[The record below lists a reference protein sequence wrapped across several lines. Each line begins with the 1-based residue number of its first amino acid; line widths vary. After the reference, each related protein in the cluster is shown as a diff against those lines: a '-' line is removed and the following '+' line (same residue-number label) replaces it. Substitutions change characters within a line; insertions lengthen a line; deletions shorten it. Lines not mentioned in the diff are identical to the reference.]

1 MKNKRILFCICGSF
15 CNHEQVLHQLKELA
29 LLNDVQIVVSENVY
43 YLDTRFHE
51 ACEFIEELEHISTH
65 EVWHTLVEVER
76 IGPLNCYDIC
86 VVAPTTAT
94 VLSKLNHGIYD
105 HPITLAVKAML
116 RNGKNIV
123 IGAASNDLLGIS
135 GCNFFELM
143 SKKHIYIV
151 PFYQDNPYV
160 KPTSLVS
167 EWNLL
172 EETMDLAICDKQ
184 IQPLLLQRGINS

>member
-15 CNHEQVLHQLKELA
+15 CNHEHVLKQIRELT
-29 LLNDVQIVVSENVY
+29 LLNDVQIVVSEKVY

-51 ACEFIEELEHISTH
+51 AHEFIEELEHISSH

-76 IGPLNCYDIC
+76 VGPLNYYDLC
-86 VVAPTTAT
+86 VVAPMTAT

-105 HPITLAVKAML
+105 HPVTLAVKAML

-135 GCNFFELM
+135 GCNFLELM
-143 SKKHIYIV
+143 SKKHIFVV

-167 EWNLL
+167 EWSLL
-172 EETMDLAICDKQ
+172 EETMDMALSNKQ
-184 IQPLLLQRGINS
+184 IQPLLLQRRVSS